1 MIRIRY
7 GITVGASKETT
18 VLNAGPALAV
28 KASTPGDS
36 ENVGGT
42 ASGSADS
49 FVGTNVPRIKAQR
62 SILSHSIVLSKQR
75 SVIVAFN
82 SIQ

>member
-1 MIRIRY
+1 MIRY

-28 KASTPGDS
+28 SASASAGS

-49 FVGTNVPRIKAQR
+49 FVQPTCPESEYSAP
-62 SILSHSIVLSKQR
+62 LLWHSIVLCEQR